1 MFCMRCGKKLG
12 DNDRFCLNCGA
23 PTILAQNSMAQPPV
37 PAPDQPAENDAA
49 PGIGQE
55 NIAVPVYP
63 GTDDE
68 TVGMSPEIREQIADN
83 APEAVQP
90 SALEWRGSEQIAET
104 GDPAQIQPELS
115 WQDSEA
121 LLSGNGTDSSGA
133 DPDSGKTGFDPNE
146 VRDSGV
152 NHDEVVMQN
161 AMDDEEYQDEPT
173 IIMPS
178 DDDNL
183 FDEEKT
189 VMVTDIRRKLPKPVQ
204 DSGSYD
210 SKGSDSDNKIGGG
223 QDNSRDV
230 YGQQGLSQ
238 QGYGQSQYQQ
248 GYNQQSYNQQGY
260 GQQGY
265 GQQGYG
271 QQGYGQQGYG
281 QQGYGQQ
288 AYGQQ
293 GYGQQGYGQQGY
305 GQQGY
310 NQQGYGQ
317 QGYNQQGY
325 GQQGYNQ
332 QGYNQQGYG
341 QQSYDQQGYGQR
353 YSQDNGGGSGSN
365 PIFVKI
371 ASAVIAAVC
380 AFLLIRDLLAMIPW
394 MGYLFSMFGYYPI
407 GAMVS
412 LVQFIL
418 GLVGMA
424 LYAVAAAVMIA
435 SVLKWEKEY
444 TNSFM
449 LALAITAVGE
459 IVITVLI
466 RLLAVLRRINA
477 SPLSLLWLILGCIA
491 VIAIY
496 YVASVAS
503 GAKPLEGMSSDDIKA
518 AASVSFGEILGLMKS
533 NDGQGMQSDKYA
545 YRSSENPGG
554 YQQSS
559 AQSTAQ
565 PYGQSAAQSA
575 AQPYGQSSANTAAY
589 GQNQPMGIPQSTYF
603 TPLDTN
609 RSLLKYIVF
618 TALTCGIYGLFVLHG
633 LARDMNIACEGDG
646 KQTAGLLKLFLLT
659 IVTCGIYNY
668 YWYYALAD
676 RMQANAPRYGMQFQ
690 ENGTTILL
698 WFIFGILICGIG
710 PLIGLNIIFK
720 NANAICM
727 AYNNAH
733 MNANRN
739 QM

>member
-1 MFCMRCGKKLG
+1 
-12 DNDRFCLNCGA
+12 
-23 PTILAQNSMAQPPV
+23 
-37 PAPDQPAENDAA
+37 
-49 PGIGQE
+49 
-55 NIAVPVYP
+55 
-63 GTDDE
+63 
-68 TVGMSPEIREQIADN
+68 
-83 APEAVQP
+83 
-90 SALEWRGSEQIAET
+90 
-104 GDPAQIQPELS
+104 
-115 WQDSEA
+115 
-121 LLSGNGTDSSGA
+121 
-133 DPDSGKTGFDPNE
+133 
-146 VRDSGV
+146 
-152 NHDEVVMQN
+152 
-161 AMDDEEYQDEPT
+161 
-173 IIMPS
+173 
-178 DDDNL
+178 
-183 FDEEKT
+183 
-189 VMVTDIRRKLPKPVQ
+189 
-204 DSGSYD
+204 
-210 SKGSDSDNKIGGG
+210 
-223 QDNSRDV
+223 
-230 YGQQGLSQ
+230 
-238 QGYGQSQYQQ
+238 
-248 GYNQQSYNQQGY
+248 
-260 GQQGY
+260 
-265 GQQGYG
+265 
-271 QQGYGQQGYG
+271 
-281 QQGYGQQ
+281 
-288 AYGQQ
+288 
-293 GYGQQGYGQQGY
+293 
-305 GQQGY
+305 
-310 NQQGYGQ
+310 
-317 QGYNQQGY
+317 
-325 GQQGYNQ
+325 
-332 QGYNQQGYG
+332 
-341 QQSYDQQGYGQR
+341 
-353 YSQDNGGGSGSN
+353 
-365 PIFVKI
+365 
-371 ASAVIAAVC
+371 
-380 AFLLIRDLLAMIPW
+380 MIPW

-424 LYAVAAAVMIA
+424 LYAVAAAVMIV

-575 AQPYGQSSANTAAY
+575 AQPYGQSSANTAGY

-710 PLIGLNIIFK
+710 PFIGLNIIFK